1 MTPQIQQLSQPTEN
15 DILEAGIATAALSK
29 ILSKGKVSRVELQT
43 KMDSKTGTTSI
54 PSKAFEL
61 MIEILGQMANG
72 NIVAVVPIHAELT
85 TQQAADLLNVS
96 RPYVVKLIEADKLP
110 ATLVGTRRRVRM
122 GDLIAY
128 KQRDAAKR
136 KAVLRKLTQEAQEM
150 GIGYEQE

>member
-61 MIEILGQMANG
+61 MIEN
-72 NIVAVVPIHAELT
+72 
-85 TQQAADLLNVS
+85 
-96 RPYVVKLIEADKLP
+96 
-110 ATLVGTRRRVRM
+110 
-122 GDLIAY
+122 
-128 KQRDAAKR
+128 
-136 KAVLRKLTQEAQEM
+136 
-150 GIGYEQE
+150 